1 MISTM
6 RPVSLLLSIGFALA
20 ATTLAR
26 AQCGPD
32 ALGTSRVMRVGAAG
46 GGGVGLKS
54 YPRTLALAD
63 KEIVLTFDDG
73 PLPGPTTKVLDAL
86 KKECVRATFFLI
98 GRNADANPA
107 LVRREAAEGHTVAHH
122 TYSHPAVT
130 LRGLSDEAARADI
143 DKGIAADE
151 RAAGAGARAP
161 FFRFPGFADTK
172 PLVDWLARRDI
183 LVFGTDVWASDWTPM
198 SPTQQLALVMGR
210 IEKVR
215 RGIVLFHDTREQ
227 TAQMMPAFLRELK
240 ARGYRIVHIEPGAGR
255 PATVEAGPGW
265 RSETDRLISGLMAAR
280 RAAAPKATQ

>member
-1 MISTM
+1 M
-6 RPVSLLLSIGFALA
+6 RLASLLFATLLSLGA
-20 ATTLAR
+20 AGAAQ

-32 ALGTSRVMRVGAAG
+32 ALGVSRVMRVGTAG

-63 KEIVLTFDDG
+63 KEVVLTFDDG

-107 LVRREAAEGHTVAHH
+107 LVRREVADGHTVAHH

-143 DKGIAADE
+143 DKGMAADD
-151 RAAGAGARAP
+151 RAAGAAQRAP
-161 FFRFPGFADTK
+161 FFRFPGFADTR

-183 LVFGTDVWASDWTPM
+183 LVFGTDVWASDWSPM

-210 IEKVR
+210 IEKAR

-227 TAQMMPAFLRELK
+227 TAAMMPAFLRELK

-280 RAAAPKATQ
+280 RAAQPARATP